1 MSGICKQVLRTLKA
15 GAVNSLVIGIIIN
28 SSNVKTFDATQTRFN
43 NGERAVWTFTLR
55 DSEEDF
61 INVTVWGTVE
71 YVKKLVTAFHIGTI
85 VEVIN
90 AKIIARQADDKDEMF
105 VPFSSIPYKL
115 ILNEGAALIQTH
127 YAPVRD
133 TYEKLLTIPIKSA
146 EHLQTLK
153 SILQQIGNLC
163 DQYVDILVVVTFVS
177 GERNIITRD
186 GRTLKCRN
194 FEATDGSSESP
205 IVFMLWEN
213 EWIDRAAIWQ
223 PKYTVLFL
231 ADARIMFDKFKKKTV
246 ISIVRK
252 TLITENPNIPETE
265 LVRKA
270 VDHFSRDMFSA
281 DPFAVPNRENEFQL
295 LSLNYLIENQI
306 SNINYIYSNK
316 IADTIVT
323 VMTIEEISDKLNQG
337 AIVED
342 GRLQFATILKAMV
355 TDMNLDDTNPGLIST
370 RCALCKRLVLKNH
383 DSCMNLD
390 CPCGNGTRPPFNAM
404 TINVKVNLKDDTG
417 YLIGCRL
424 SGEIA
429 ECVLGC
435 TANEFQAMTIAQRAD
450 LKWMYVMEKCDVR
463 LHVLGPTSLFPRAL
477 YNILSMQ
484 PTAKEDKEL
493 NQPDETRNI

>member
-28 SSNVKTFDATQTRFN
+28 SSNVRTFDATQTRFN

-71 YVKKLVTAFHIGTI
+71 YVKKLVTAFHIGSI

-90 AKIIARQADDKDEMF
+90 AKILARHIEDKDEIF
-105 VPFSSIPYKL
+105 VPFVSIPYKL
-115 ILNEGAALIQTH
+115 IVNEGVALIQNH
-127 YAPVRD
+127 YAPVHD
-133 TYEKLLTIPIKSA
+133 TYEKLLTIPTKSA
-146 EHLQTLK
+146 ERLQTLK
-153 SILQQIGNLC
+153 SILEQIENLC

-177 GERNIITRD
+177 GERNITTRD

-194 FEATDGSSESP
+194 FEATDGTSESP
-205 IVFMLWEN
+205 IVFILWEN
-213 EWIDRAAIWQ
+213 EWIERGATWQ

-270 VDHFSRDMFSA
+270 VDHFGRDIFSA
-281 DPFAVPNRENEFQL
+281 DPFAVPNP
-295 LSLNYLIENQI
+295 
-306 SNINYIYSNK
+306 
-316 IADTIVT
+316 DTIVT
-323 VMTIEEISDKLNQG
+323 VMTIEEISEKINQA

-370 RCALCKRLVLKNH
+370 RCALCKKLILKNN

-390 CPCGNGTRPPFNAM
+390 CPCGNGTRPPFNAI

-429 ECVLGC
+429 ECILGC
-435 TANEFQAMTIAQRAD
+435 TANEFQAMTVAQRAD

-477 YNILSMQ
+477 YNILSMR

-493 NQPDETRNI
+493 NQPDKTSNI